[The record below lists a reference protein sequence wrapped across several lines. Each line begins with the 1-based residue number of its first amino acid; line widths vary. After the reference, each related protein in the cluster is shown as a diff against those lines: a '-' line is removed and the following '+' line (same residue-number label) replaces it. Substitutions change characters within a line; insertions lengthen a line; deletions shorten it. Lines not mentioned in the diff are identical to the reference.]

1 MLFSFVSL
9 KSSPQSN
16 GGGVALDD
24 LSIVCSY
31 EDEDG
36 AFSSSF

>member
-9 KSSPQSN
+9 ESSPQSN
-16 GGGVALDD
+16 GGGVVDD